1 MSKIDQKN
9 KKVRKNKMIWLQ
21 EYGTKTGANRPDYKL
36 FYCEND
42 SDVAYAPTLTEKG
55 NANYYVNKTDSAAL
69 DEVKV
74 GDQILIW
81 GTGDLKTMM
90 PANRWKSSGEA

>member
-1 MSKIDQKN
+1 
-9 KKVRKNKMIWLQ
+9 MIWLQ
-21 EYGTKTGANRPDYKL
+21 EYGNKSGANRPDYKL

-42 SDVAYAPTLTEKG
+42 SDVDYAPTLTEQG
-55 NANYYVNKTDSAAL
+55 NVEYYVDKTDSTAL
-69 DEVKV
+69 EPVKI

-90 PANRWKSSGEA
+90 PDNRWKSSGEA

>member
-1 MSKIDQKN
+1 
-9 KKVRKNKMIWLQ
+9 MIWLQ

-55 NANYYVNKTDSAAL
+55 NANQYFNKTDSAAL

-90 PANRWKSSGEA
+90 PDNRWKSSGEA

>member
-1 MSKIDQKN
+1 
-9 KKVRKNKMIWLQ
+9 MIWLQ
-21 EYGTKTGANRPDYKL
+21 EYGNKTGANRTNYKL

-42 SDVAYAPTLTEKG
+42 SDVDYAPTLTERG
-55 NANYYVNKTDSAAL
+55 NPDYFVYKTDSVAL
-69 DEVKV
+69 EPVNI

-90 PANRWKSSGEA
+90 PDNRWKSPGEV